1 MAALFRA
8 VGAHYLDHFTL
19 AFLHGLWLDFRDP
32 EWELKVG
39 SLYSVTE
46 ARKII
51 FTKHSLDMK
60 GIKGTEA
67 YVFSEAQGRFC
78 RADFPETF
86 ESWEQTVL
94 EDQFVK
100 KINSKKETNQPRIS
114 PKFERDEAFTVG
126 YSSASKKIRL
136 KKLPTR
142 ADQRLKK
149 YQIKAVNL
157 EGCLLSNLAKC
168 GRKNNI
174 SLVLVIED
182 SCDVHGS
189 LVPELRDAIK
199 SIITSFVQAVVVAG
213 LPEGEYIPL
222 LV

>member
-8 VGAHYLDHFTL
+8 VGAHHLDHFAL

-32 EWELKVG
+32 EWELKLG
-39 SLYSVTE
+39 SLYSVTK
-46 ARKII
+46 AREIL
-51 FTKHSLDMK
+51 FTEHSLDMK
-60 GIKGTEA
+60 GIKGTEPRD
-67 YVFSEAQGRFC
+67 FSEAKGRFC

-100 KINSKKETNQPRIS
+100 KINSKKEGTQPRIS
-114 PKFERDEAFTVG
+114 PKFEKDEAFTVG
-126 YSSASKKIRL
+126 YSAASKKYKL

-149 YQIKAVNL
+149 YEVKAVNL
-157 EGCLLSNLAKC
+157 DGCLLSSLSKY

-174 SLVLVIED
+174 GLVLAIAD
-182 SCDVHGS
+182 YCDVEGS
-189 LVPELRDAIK
+189 LVPQLSDATE
-199 SIITSFVQAVVVAG
+199 SIITSFVQAIIVAG
-213 LPEGEYIPL
+213 LPEG
-222 LV
+222 